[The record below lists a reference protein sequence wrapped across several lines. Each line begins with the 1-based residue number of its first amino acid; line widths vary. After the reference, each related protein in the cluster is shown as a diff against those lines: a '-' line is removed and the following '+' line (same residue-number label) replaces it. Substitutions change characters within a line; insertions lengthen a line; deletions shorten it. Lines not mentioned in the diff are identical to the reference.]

1 MLDAPRAC
9 RRCGAPPKR
18 RAETVGQARWTCVAA
33 QGICFVASFEYALS
47 LPLPSI
53 AVTAK

>member
-1 MLDAPRAC
+1 MREGPAAVP
-9 RRCGAPPKR
+9 GAPPKR
-18 RAETVGQARWTCVAA
+18 RAETIGQARWARGAA